1 MPVDGDFR
9 ALVIHRSAQDIM
21 AKKGTSQPM
30 LAGFDD
36 TAEAQQPVASPPT
49 SPPEVSPQQSP
60 RVDLAHTSAVAPSE
74 ESAGE
79 EQVPLDTH
87 AVVVNEAA
95 LAKSLSDEPLNL
107 KGKRVFLVDSYSL
120 IYQVFHAMPEMTG
133 PSGQPVGAA
142 HGFVRDMLD
151 LIENRGADLLIAAFD
166 HPSPTF
172 RSDLFTEYKANRQ
185 EMPVDLQPQIP
196 LIKQFMDALGIPALA
211 LAGYEADD
219 LLATLACQAHEA
231 GAECLIVTSDKD
243 CRQLITDNVKLYN
256 IRKNECMDAAGLQAV
271 WGIRPDQV
279 VDFQSLV
286 GDAVDN
292 VPGIAGIGPKTA
304 TTLLQKYETLEG
316 VFEHLHELKGK
327 QKENIE
333 NGRESAFKSRELVKL
348 KSDLE
353 LDFNW
358 SIGTIGGMQ
367 PAVLAELNR
376 QAGFKQLAKRME
388 TLATKFAGNV
398 RPASAQLTNDFLAE
412 EMSSRHV
419 SLESS
424 PAAEPVFRPAVPTA
438 DAWVVDYR
446 TVATVEQL
454 DELVAQMLQQKEI
467 VIDTET
473 TSLRARQAE
482 IVGYSFCWTPGVAY
496 YIPVRAPAGETV
508 LDPKLVL
515 EKLRP
520 VLENPSIGKV
530 GQNVK
535 YDLLTLRAAGIQ
547 LQGITFD
554 TMVADYLI
562 DPGER
567 SHNLDDLAVRH
578 LGHQNITIASLI
590 GTGKNQKRMDEVPV
604 ADITQYAAEDAD
616 VPLRLKAVLEPR
628 LAEQELLPLFHE
640 LEIPLIDVLAEMEFN
655 GIRVDRDRLKQLDE
669 QFTQRIATLEKE
681 IYEIAG
687 GEFNIDSRLQLS
699 KLLFEDFKLPIVKR
713 TKTGPSTDV
722 DVLEELARL
731 HALPAKIIDYRQNS
745 KLQSTYVLALQE
757 LIHPETGR
765 VHTSFK
771 QDVAATGRLSSQDPN
786 LQNIPVR
793 SEAGRAIR
801 SAFLPGPEG
810 WLLMTADYSQI
821 ELRVLAHFSGDATL
835 QQAFVDD
842 RDIHTQVA
850 SEVYGVPLDQ
860 VTREMRSNSKAIN
873 FGIIYGQSPFGLS
886 KALDISQGDAA
897 EFIEA
902 YFSRLPGVEQFM
914 ERVLIECRRVGWVST
929 ILGRRRP
936 VQGVRDPRAQAN
948 KRQRTLPERIAINTV
963 IQGSAADI
971 IKRAMIN
978 VHRRLQQEQLQSRL
992 LLQIHD
998 ELVFEFPPAEQ
1009 TRLAA
1014 LVMEEMS
1021 SAAQLSVPLKVDV
1034 KTGPNWAACEVLD

>member
-1 MPVDGDFR
+1 MANQR
-9 ALVIHRSAQDIM
+9 LAQEIM
-21 AKKGTSQPM
+21 AKKANSQPM

-36 TAEAQQPVASPPT
+36 PAPVPVEAT
-49 SPPEVSPQQSP
+49 SPAAPAPAPAQGEAKEPASGEH
-60 RVDLAHTSAVAPSE
+60 AH
-74 ESAGE
+74 
-79 EQVPLDTH
+79 LDTH
-87 AVVVNEAA
+87 DVVQNEAA
-95 LAKSLSDEPLNL
+95 LAKPLSDEPLNL
-107 KGKRVFLVDSYSL
+107 QGKRVFLVDAYSL
-120 IYQVFHAMPEMTG
+120 IYQVFHALPEMTG
-133 PSGQPVGAA
+133 PAGQPVGAA

-151 LIENRGADLLIAAFD
+151 LIENRSADLLIAAFD

-172 RSDLFTEYKANRQ
+172 RSELFTEYKANRQ
-185 EMPVDLQPQIP
+185 EMPADLQPQIP
-196 LIKQFMDALGIPALA
+196 LIKQYMDALGIPALA

-219 LLATLACQAHEA
+219 LLATLASQAHEA

-256 IRKNECMDAAGLQAV
+256 IRKNESMDAAGLQAV
-271 WGIRPDQV
+271 WGIRPNQV

-316 VFEHLHELKGK
+316 IYEHLGELKGK

-367 PAVLAELNR
+367 ADMLAELNR
-376 QAGFKQLAKRME
+376 QAGFKQIAKRME
-388 TLATKFAGNV
+388 TLATKFAGDV
-398 RPASAQLTNDFLAE
+398 RPASSPLTNDFGAE
-412 EMSSRHV
+412 EIASRREN
-419 SLESS
+419 LDSS
-424 PAAEPVFRPAVPTA
+424 PAAAPVNRPAVPTA

-467 VIDTET
+467 VVDTET

-496 YIPVRAPAGETV
+496 YLPVRAPAGETV
-508 LDPKLVL
+508 LDPQLVL

-520 VLENPSIGKV
+520 VLENPNIGKV

-535 YDLLTLRAAGIQ
+535 YDQLILRSAGVTLRGV
-547 LQGITFD
+547 TFD

-578 LGHQNITIASLI
+578 LGHQNITIDTLI
-590 GTGKNQKRMDEVPV
+590 GTGKKQIRMDEVPV
-604 ADITQYAAEDAD
+604 ATITQYAAEDAD

-628 LAEQELLPLFHE
+628 LAEQDLLPLFHD

-669 QFTQRIATLEKE
+669 QFTLRIAALEKE

-687 GEFNIDSRLQLS
+687 AEFNIDSRLQLS
-699 KLLFEDFKLPIVKR
+699 KLLFEDLKLPIVKR

-731 HALPAKIIDYRQNS
+731 HPLPAKIIEYRQNS

-821 ELRVLAHFSGDATL
+821 ELRVLAHFSGDTTL

-850 SEVYGVPLDQ
+850 SEVYNVPLEQ
-860 VTREMRSNSKAIN
+860 VTREMRSSSKAIN

-902 YFSRLPGVEQFM
+902 YFSKLPGVEKFM
-914 ERVLIECRRVGWVST
+914 EQVLIDCRSVGWVST

-936 VQGVRDPRAQAN
+936 VQGVRDPRVQVN

-978 VHRRLQQEQLQSRL
+978 VHRRLEREKLQSRL

-998 ELVFEFPPAEQ
+998 ELVFEFPPEEQ
-1009 TRLAA
+1009 ARLAQ
-1014 LVMEEMS
+1014 LVIEEMS
-1021 SAAQLSVPLKVDV
+1021 SAARLSVPLKVDV

>member
-1 MPVDGDFR
+1 
-9 ALVIHRSAQDIM
+9 M
-21 AKKGTSQPM
+21 AKKATSQPL

-36 TAEAQQPVASPPT
+36 PAPAP
-49 SPPEVSPQQSP
+49 
-60 RVDLAHTSAVAPSE
+60 AVAITPTP
-74 ESAGE
+74 ATILPT
-79 EQVPLDTH
+79 VPVDHAALDTH

-95 LAKSLSDEPLNL
+95 LAKAPANEPLSL
-107 KGKRVFLVDSYSL
+107 KGKRVYLVDAYSL
-120 IYQVFHAMPEMTG
+120 IYQVFHALPEMTG

-166 HPSPTF
+166 HPSATF
-172 RSDLFTEYKANRQ
+172 RTELYTEYKANRQ

-219 LLATLACQAHEA
+219 LLATLALQAHEA

-243 CRQLITDNVKLYN
+243 CRQLITDNVRLYN
-256 IRKNECMDAAGLQAV
+256 IRKNEAMDAAGLLEV
-271 WGIRPDQV
+271 WGIRPNQV

-286 GDAVDN
+286 GDSVDN
-292 VPGIAGIGPKTA
+292 VPGIPGIGPKTA

-316 VFEHLHELKGK
+316 VYEHLDELKGK
-327 QKENIE
+327 QRENIE
-333 NGRESAFKSRELVKL
+333 KGRESAFMSRDLVRL
-348 KSDLE
+348 KADLE

-358 SIGTIGGMQ
+358 SIGLIGGMQ

-376 QAGFKQLAKRME
+376 HAGFKQLAKRME
-388 TLATKFAGNV
+388 SLAAKFAGDAL
-398 RPASAQLTNDFLAE
+398 PTAPGPTHDFSSAEFVAKRE
-412 EMSSRHV
+412 IV
-419 SLESS
+419 ASS
-424 PAAEPVFRPAVPTA
+424 PAAEVVSRPMVATA
-438 DAWVVDYR
+438 DPWIVDYR

-454 DELVAQMLQQKEI
+454 DELIEQMKQQKEI

-496 YIPVRAPAGETV
+496 YLPVRAPAGETV
-508 LDPKLVL
+508 IDPQLAL

-520 VLENPSIGKV
+520 VLEDPQIAKV
-530 GQNVK
+530 GQNIK
-535 YDLLTLRAAGIQ
+535 YDQLILRSAGVTLRGVA
-547 LQGITFD
+547 FD

-578 LGHQNITIASLI
+578 LGHQNITIDTLI

-604 ADITQYAAEDAD
+604 AIITQYAAEDAD

-628 LAEQELLPLFHE
+628 LAEQDLLPLFHE

-655 GIRVDRDRLKQLDE
+655 GIRVDRERLKQLDE
-669 QFTQRIATLEKE
+669 QFTLRIAALEKE

-687 GEFNIDSRLQLS
+687 AEFNIDSRLQLS
-699 KLLFEDFKLPIVKR
+699 KLLFEDLKLPIVKR

-731 HALPAKIIDYRQNS
+731 HPLPAKIIDYRQNS

-757 LIHPETGR
+757 LIHPGTGR

-801 SAFLPGPEG
+801 SAFLPGPDG

-821 ELRVLAHFSGDATL
+821 ELRVLAHFSGDVTL
-835 QQAFVDD
+835 QQAFILD

-850 SEVYGVPLDQ
+850 SDVYGVPLEQ
-860 VTREMRSNSKAIN
+860 VTREMRRNAKAIN

-902 YFSRLPGVEQFM
+902 YFSRLPGVEKFM
-914 ERVLIECRRVGWVST
+914 EQVLLDCRRVGWVST

-936 VQGVRDPRAQAN
+936 VQGVRDPRVQVN

-978 VHRRLQQEQLQSRL
+978 VHRRLAKEQLQSRL

-998 ELVFEFPPAEQ
+998 ELVFEFPPDEQ
-1009 TRLAA
+1009 ERLAQ
-1014 LVMEEMS
+1014 LVGEEMS
-1021 SAAQLSVPLKVDV
+1021 TAAQLSVPLKVDV
-1034 KTGPNWAACEVLD
+1034 KTGPNWAACEVLE